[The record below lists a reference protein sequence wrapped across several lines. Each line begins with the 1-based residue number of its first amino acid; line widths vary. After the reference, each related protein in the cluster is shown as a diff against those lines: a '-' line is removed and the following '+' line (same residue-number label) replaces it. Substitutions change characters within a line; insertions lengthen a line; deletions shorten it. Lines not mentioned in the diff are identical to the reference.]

1 MEERPVQG
9 SPRLRK
15 SSTHPKVLRT
25 RQVGVPE
32 VDPIE
37 TAIGV
42 PDMKLGDSAVTIDGT
57 VGKERLA
64 PPSSDAHE
72 PRESSEVD
80 KLKP

>member
-1 MEERPVQG
+1 
-9 SPRLRK
+9 
-15 SSTHPKVLRT
+15 
-25 RQVGVPE
+25 
-32 VDPIE
+32 
-37 TAIGV
+37 
-42 PDMKLGDSAVTIDGT
+42 MKLGDSAVTIDGT